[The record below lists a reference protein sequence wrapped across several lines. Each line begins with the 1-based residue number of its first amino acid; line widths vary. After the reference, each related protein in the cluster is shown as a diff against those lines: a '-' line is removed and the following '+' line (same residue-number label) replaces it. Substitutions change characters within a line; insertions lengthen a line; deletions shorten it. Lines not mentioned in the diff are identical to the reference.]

1 MLSSIPPD
9 PKRLRAEVK
18 AARRVVV
25 HVLLSVGHFQ
35 LQSSSK
41 RTHEHMSAGGTLL
54 CDVGDIQWGRAGKQA
69 GRGNKGL

>member
-54 CDVGDIQWGRAGKQA
+54 CDVGDKWGQASRQA